1 VTAHLYYGTVQTIFG
16 LIIGLLI
23 ASLAFL
29 IFRQR
34 TALGNVQAPVENIP
48 VAPLMTNEQIS
59 ATVSATVNNEVGKAV
74 QSALAEALTTMRTN
88 ATQDREESI
97 KLASAQV
104 VEKGDEQLGKRAD
117 IIDNTLRAVQDNV
130 TQRLAE
136 LNTELKSLRDMNT
149 EKFKGVDQ
157 AVSDLAKQT
166 TDLNNVLSSS
176 QARGQWGERMTEDL
190 LRAAGLV
197 EGINYEK
204 QDTIEGRGRPDYTF
218 LLPPNRVLYMDVKF
232 PLDSYAKY
240 VAATEQALRNVLK
253 AEFLKAVRARV
264 TELEKRDYAAK
275 TNEISLDYVLLFV
288 PNEGI
293 SSFIHEADSTLI
305 DWALERKVVLCSPLS
320 LYSLLVV
327 VRQAADSFHT
337 EETAEQMMQ
346 LVNKFKKQWEHYVKS
361 LEKVKKSFDSVQD
374 DLESL
379 TVGTRFKGLNRET
392 KKIDE
397 LRQRRNIPE
406 LEESNE
412 LFVFDDDDDDSN
424 DELG

>member
-176 QARGQWGERMTEDL
+176 
-190 LRAAGLV
+190 
-197 EGINYEK
+197 
-204 QDTIEGRGRPDYTF
+204 
-218 LLPPNRVLYMDVKF
+218 
-232 PLDSYAKY
+232 
-240 VAATEQALRNVLK
+240 
-253 AEFLKAVRARV
+253 
-264 TELEKRDYAAK
+264 
-275 TNEISLDYVLLFV
+275 
-288 PNEGI
+288 
-293 SSFIHEADSTLI
+293 
-305 DWALERKVVLCSPLS
+305 
-320 LYSLLVV
+320 
-327 VRQAADSFHT
+327 
-337 EETAEQMMQ
+337 
-346 LVNKFKKQWEHYVKS
+346 
-361 LEKVKKSFDSVQD
+361 
-374 DLESL
+374 
-379 TVGTRFKGLNRET
+379 
-392 KKIDE
+392 
-397 LRQRRNIPE
+397 
-406 LEESNE
+406 
-412 LFVFDDDDDDSN
+412 
-424 DELG
+424 

>member
-1 VTAHLYYGTVQTIFG
+1 MQTIFG

-29 IFRQR
+29 IIRQR
-34 TALGNVQAPVENIP
+34 TALSSPPAPVEITP
-48 VAPLMTNEQIS
+48 LAPSMTNEQIS
-59 ATVSATVNNEVGKAV
+59 ATVSATVNTEVGKAV
-74 QSALAEALTTMRTN
+74 QSALTEALNAMRTN

-117 IIDNTLRAVQDNV
+117 IIDNTLKAVQDNV

-232 PLDSYAKY
+232 PLDKYAEY
-240 VAATEQALRNVLK
+240 INAESDALK
-253 AEFLKAVRARV
+253 AQARLAFLAAVKGHVDTLA
-264 TELEKRDYAAK
+264 KRDYVDK
-275 TNEISLDYVLLFV
+275 SNDNTIDYVLMFV
-288 PNEGI
+288 PNESI
-293 SSFIHEADSTLI
+293 SGFVHEASPSLI
-305 DWALERKVVLCSPLS
+305 DEALDRKVVLCSPLT
-320 LYSLLVV
+320 LYAFLVV
-327 VRQAADSFHT
+327 IRQAADSFHT
-337 EETAEQMMQ
+337 EQTAATIMQ
-346 LVNKFKKQWEHYVKS
+346 RVNQFAKQFDEYTGAVDQVS
-361 LEKVKKSFDSVQD
+361 KSFGKLQNEIDSIA
-374 DLESL
+374 
-379 TVGTRFKGLNRET
+379 TGGTRFKKLNVPVREIE
-392 KKIDE
+392 K
-397 LRQRRNIPE
+397 LRKNQGIPE
-406 LEESNE
+406 LEAGQPAI
-412 LFVFDDDDDDSN
+412 D
-424 DELG
+424 DELRD